1 MHPALRSLLAATLA
15 AVTLSCGPRLRRD
28 LASVPQRQITY
39 DDLCGLQAHFDQR
52 RAARAAPYRAL
63 SEQSNETSETQPDE
77 FGRMRRVMQGEGT
90 YLVRDRS
97 DRRRLAQL
105 LREEYTRLPALRLT
119 RPETEVTLTLSWWQ
133 SGSIRRAR
141 PDLDVVLSVDG
152 TQHTLPPSPCLGE
165 FLFGDEA
172 YAMRRNV
179 VAAEQDRSQGRI
191 PRAYIPADAGDGS
204 DAGEVPPGDADLR

>member
-15 AVTLSCGPRLRRD
+15 AATLSCGPRLRRD

-105 LREEYTRLPALRLT
+105 LREEYTRLPAMRLT

-141 PDLDVVLSVDG
+141 PDLDVVLAVDG
-152 TQHTLPPSPCLGE
+152 VRHTLPPSPCLGE

-179 VAAEQDRSQGRI
+179 VAAEQDRAYGRI
-191 PRAYIPADAGDGS
+191 PRAYIPADAGP
-204 DAGEVPPGDADLR
+204 DAGEVPPGDAGLR